1 MPADGAP
8 VRALDSTLA
17 SDPRTLAGA
26 PKAAPAT
33 LVIFGAGGDL
43 TKRLLM
49 PALYNLSSAK
59 LLDDRFCVIGV
70 DRIDGTDEVFRER
83 QSETIGGFL
92 ADRGNRAGQLD
103 EPAWSWLRER
113 LFYIQGDLQDPRTYQ
128 AIGWRLNEAA
138 QERGQGNCVFYL
150 AVADRFFG
158 PIVDHLAAENL
169 LHEADGAFRRV
180 VIEKPFG
187 HDLASARAL
196 NQRILKVADE
206 KQVFR
211 IDHFLGKE
219 TVQNIMALRFS
230 NGIFE
235 PLWQRD
241 HIDHVQITALETVGV
256 EARGR
261 FYEHT
266 GALRDMV
273 PNHMFQLLAMTA
285 MEAPNSFSADAVRS
299 EKAKV
304 IDAIHPLGRAQV
316 ADCVVRGQYAP
327 GTLQG
332 RPVRCYREE
341 PDVAATSETE
351 TFVAMKL
358 FIDNWR
364 WAGVPFYIRTGK
376 RTLTRKTEIAIQFK
390 QAPYALFRDTP
401 VERLTPNILTLHIQ
415 PSEGASLQ
423 FSAKIPGPV
432 VHLGGVKMEFSYA
445 DYFGTSNNTGYETLL
460 YDVFIGDSTLF
471 QRADNIEAGWAAV
484 QPVLDAWA
492 DSDGEVYPYAGGTP
506 LTDADR
512 WPWLDRIAA
521 WIDARL
527 AAGESG
533 IVTCSALRR
542 SYRARIIGARPQ
554 VRLVFLDGEEALLA
568 SRIGARRGHF
578 MPPALLKSQ
587 LATLEKPGAGERPIT
602 VHVGA
607 PPAELAE
614 RILAELEAG

>member
-1 MPADGAP
+1 MRWCAMPDDPAAP
-8 VRALDSTLA
+8 VRALDTMLA
-17 SDPRTLAGA
+17 SDPASLSGA
-26 PKAAPAT
+26 PKAPAAT

-49 PALYNLSSAK
+49 PALYNLSAAK
-59 LLDDRFCVIGV
+59 LLDDTFRVVGV
-70 DRIDGTDEVFRER
+70 DRIDGTDESFRER
-83 QSETIGGFL
+83 QNETITGFL
-92 ADRGNRAGQLD
+92 ADRSNRSAQLD
-103 EPAWSWLRER
+103 EAAWTWLRQR
-113 LFYIQGDLQDPRTYQ
+113 LSYVQGDLQDPRTYQ
-128 AIGWRLNEAA
+128 AIGWRLNEGA
-138 QERGQGNCVFYL
+138 QEHGAANAVFYL

-158 PIVDHLAAENL
+158 PIVDHLAAEGL
-169 LHEADGAFRRV
+169 LREGEHAFRRV

-241 HIDHVQITALETVGV
+241 HIDHVQISALETVGV
-256 EARGR
+256 ESRAR

-285 MEAPNSFSADAVRS
+285 MEPPTSFSADAVRT

-304 IDAIHPLGRAQV
+304 IDAVHPFGATQALEN
-316 ADCVVRGQYAP
+316 VVRGQYAA
-327 GTLQG
+327 GTRQG
-332 RPVRCYREE
+332 QALRGYLEE
-341 PDVAATSETE
+341 PGVAPDSQTE

-364 WAGVPFYIRTGK
+364 WAGVPFYLRTGK
-376 RTLTRKTEIAIQFK
+376 RTQTRKTEIAIQFK

-401 VERLTPNILTLHIQ
+401 VDRLTPNVLTLHIQ

-432 VHLGGVKMEFSYA
+432 VHLGGVRMDFSYA
-445 DYFGTSNNTGYETLL
+445 DYFGASNNTGYETLL
-460 YDVFIGDSTLF
+460 YDVFIGDNTLF
-471 QRADNIEAGWAAV
+471 QRADNIEAGWSAV
-484 QPVLDAWA
+484 QPVLDAWGA
-492 DSDGEVYPYAGGTP
+492 GRGEVFPYTAGT
-506 LTDADR
+506 
-512 WPWLDRIAA
+512 
-521 WIDARL
+521 
-527 AAGESG
+527 AGPAQAE
-533 IVTCSALRR
+533 R
-542 SYRARIIGARPQ
+542 
-554 VRLVFLDGEEALLA
+554 LLA
-568 SRIGARRGHF
+568 RDGRRW
-578 MPPALLKSQ
+578 MQ
-587 LATLEKPGAGERPIT
+587 LG
-602 VHVGA
+602 
-607 PPAELAE
+607 
-614 RILAELEAG
+614 